1 MNILNFIEFLI
12 SIKKEDLLGFES
24 HKKMVPFKLN
34 PNTRDFQPKIDSTE
48 SAVLIILNQISNT
61 NLQIIFT
68 LRASKL
74 RKHSGQISFPGG
86 RKDSGESNIETAL
99 RETYEEIGIYKDKLN
114 ILNEISPLYVPPS
127 NSIVYPVISYSEN
140 LQNFKIN
147 YDEVDEI
154 INIDFSHFLNI
165 NNLKFSKN
173 LYNNQNEKFPYWDI
187 NHTTPL
193 WGATAIILQELIDL
207 YNISIS
213 K

>member
-12 SIKKEDLLGFES
+12 SIKKDDLLGFES

-34 PNTRDFQPKIDSTE
+34 PNARDFQPKNDSKE
-48 SAVLIILNQISNT
+48 SAVLIILNQISNA

-68 LRASKL
+68 LRSSKL

-86 RKDSGESNIETAL
+86 RKDSGESNIDTAL
-99 RETYEEIGIYKDKLN
+99 RETFEEIGIYKDKLN
-114 ILNEISPLYVPPS
+114 VLNEISPLYVPPS

-154 INIDFSHFLNI
+154 INIDFSHFLNTS
-165 NNLKFSKN
+165 NLKYSKS
-173 LYNNQNEKFPYWDI
+173 LYVNQNENFPYWDI
-187 NHTTPL
+187 NHSTPL

-207 YNISIS
+207 YVISLN

>member
-34 PNTRDFQPKIDSTE
+34 PNTRDFQPKIDSKE

-68 LRASKL
+68 LRSSKL

-86 RKDSGESNIETAL
+86 RKDSG
-99 RETYEEIGIYKDKLN
+99 EEIGIYKDKLN

-187 NHTTPL
+187 NHTSPL